1 MRGLTKVVQ
10 SELEKTCQYSI
21 QVWLDQVICGDDDHN
36 VSDEVARGKWQS
48 IGNQKSFFARK
59 QKTSHRPNL

>member
-36 VSDEVARGKWQS
+36 VSDEVARGKWQPE
-48 IGNQKSFFARK
+48 IVFCY
-59 QKTSHRPNL
+59 KTKNEPQT